1 MLPVITDYAL
11 RRGYSPANV
20 PRGWPTP
27 DNRRAAAS
35 MDELYG
41 VWDRIRAWRRP
52 AVLLVLVAGAA
63 LGSAEWVIEAY
74 LRHGGLPARLSRAGE
89 IQGHLGWH
97 LAFDD
102 HVRALQGQTLCRPCN
117 VPLREPLAAAWWFVL
132 PLLTAGGVVA
142 AARARKTA
150 LVLVPTVVGLA
161 LAAPYLLLV
170 GYAAPRFAARS
181 TWAVAVRRATRG
193 VVSDAGAH
201 GRGHAL
207 RASLLR
213 RGDKRILN
221 HRREASLV
229 AGRERLMGDMR
240 EANEPMMP
248 EAVDS
253 PAPRAQPT
261 GALAQW
267 LLRHRVQPV
276 GPAAGEAHAEPH
288 AWWKVMCLTGVD
300 YFSSLAYVPAIA
312 ALAAGAVSPLATLL
326 IVALTL
332 LGMLP
337 MYRRV
342 AKESPHGAGS
352 VAMLEDLLPFWWG
365 KLFVLVLLGF
375 VATSWI
381 ITITLSTADAS
392 VHVVENPFFPAALH
406 GHEVALTV
414 ALLLVLGGVFLLGFS
429 EAVSV
434 AIPLV
439 AIFLAL
445 NAVVIGIGLVHVFT
459 TPSAWSAWTDALAS
473 QGGGFGDLMGPA
485 LLAFPLL
492 VLGLSGFETGVSMMP
507 LVAAEGADAEQRLR
521 SRIRNTRRL
530 LTTAALIMSVY
541 LLSAS
546 FVTTLLIPHEEF
558 APGGAANGRA
568 LAWLAHE
575 HVGETFGT
583 VYDISTILIL
593 WFAGASAMAGL
604 VNIVPRYLPDYGMAP
619 EWGRAVRPVVIVYTA
634 LCILITIAFDADVD
648 EQAGAYA
655 TGILAMMVSGA
666 FAVTVSV
673 ARHRR
678 RAATVG
684 FALLTAVLL
693 YALVANVIDKPDG
706 LVISGFFI
714 AGIIIVSLISR
725 VSRTT
730 ELRADRIVFDHDA
743 RRFIDDTLAHD
754 NAINIIAN
762 RRQAGDVEEY
772 SAKEREQ
779 RGVNPVPGSADVLF
793 LEIDVID
800 PSDFSDTLTVHGVE
814 VDGHRILRADAPAA
828 PNAIAAILLA
838 LRNATDVQPHCYFA
852 WAEGSPLVHMVRYFL
867 LGRGDTAPVTREII
881 RSHEPDPARRPGIHV
896 GG

>member
-1 MLPVITDYAL
+1 MKDVEGPV
-11 RRGYSPANV
+11 V
-20 PRGWPTP
+20 P
-27 DNRRAAAS
+27 
-35 MDELYG
+35 E
-41 VWDRIRAWRRP
+41 V
-52 AVLLVLVAGAA
+52 
-63 LGSAEWVIEAY
+63 
-74 LRHGGLPARLSRAGE
+74 
-89 IQGHLGWH
+89 
-97 LAFDD
+97 
-102 HVRALQGQTLCRPCN
+102 
-117 VPLREPLAAAWWFVL
+117 
-132 PLLTAGGVVA
+132 
-142 AARARKTA
+142 
-150 LVLVPTVVGLA
+150 
-161 LAAPYLLLV
+161 
-170 GYAAPRFAARS
+170 
-181 TWAVAVRRATRG
+181 
-193 VVSDAGAH
+193 
-201 GRGHAL
+201 
-207 RASLLR
+207 
-213 RGDKRILN
+213 
-221 HRREASLV
+221 
-229 AGRERLMGDMR
+229 
-240 EANEPMMP
+240 
-248 EAVDS
+248 VDS
-253 PAPRAQPT
+253 PALRAHPT
-261 GALAQW
+261 GGLAGW

-276 GPAAGEAHAEPH
+276 GPAAGEGHAEPH

-365 KLFVLVLLGF
+365 KLFVLILLGF

-392 VHVVENPFFPAALH
+392 VHVVENPFFPAVLH

-439 AIFLAL
+439 AVFLAL
-445 NAVVIGIGLVHVFT
+445 NAVVIGIGLTHVFT
-459 TPSAWSAWTDALAS
+459 TPGAWSAWTDALAA
-473 QGGGFGDLMGPA
+473 GGGVGDLVGPA

-507 LVAAEGADAEQRLR
+507 LVAAEGADEEQRLR

-558 APGGAANGRA
+558 EPGGAANGRA

-575 HVGETFGT
+575 HVGEAFGT

-619 EWGRAVRPVVIVYTA
+619 EWGRAVRPVVIVYTV
-634 LCILITIAFDADVD
+634 LCIAITIAFDADVD

-678 RAATVG
+678 RATTVG

-693 YALVANVIDKPDG
+693 YALVANIVDKPDG
-706 LVISGFFI
+706 IVISGFFI
-714 AGIIIVSLISR
+714 AGIILVSLISR

-730 ELRADRIVFDHDA
+730 ELRADRIVFDPAA
-743 RRFIDDTLAHD
+743 RQFIGDTLAHD
-754 NAINIIAN
+754 QAINIIAN
-762 RRQAGDVEEY
+762 RRQAGDVAEY
-772 SAKEREQ
+772 SDKEREQ
-779 RGVNPVPGSADVLF
+779 RGVNPVPGPADVLF
-793 LEIDVID
+793 LEIDVVD
-800 PSDFSDTLTVHGVE
+800 PSDFSDTLTIHGVD
-814 VDGHRILRADAPAA
+814 VDGYRILRAAAPAA

-838 LRNATDVQPHCYFA
+838 LRDATGVQPHCYFA

-881 RSHEPDPARRPGIHV
+881 RKHEPDPDRRPGIHV

>member
-1 MLPVITDYAL
+1 MKD
-11 RRGYSPANV
+11 AN
-20 PRGWPTP
+20 
-27 DNRRAAAS
+27 
-35 MDELYG
+35 E
-41 VWDRIRAWRRP
+41 P
-52 AVLLVLVAGAA
+52 AVP
-63 LGSAEWVIEAY
+63 E
-74 LRHGGLPARLSRAGE
+74 
-89 IQGHLGWH
+89 
-97 LAFDD
+97 
-102 HVRALQGQTLCRPCN
+102 
-117 VPLREPLAAAWWFVL
+117 
-132 PLLTAGGVVA
+132 VVEN
-142 AARARKTA
+142 
-150 LVLVPTVVGLA
+150 P
-161 LAAPYLLLV
+161 
-170 GYAAPRFAARS
+170 
-181 TWAVAVRRATRG
+181 
-193 VVSDAGAH
+193 
-201 GRGHAL
+201 AL
-207 RASLLR
+207 RAQPSGSLAR
-213 RGDKRILN
+213 
-221 HRREASLV
+221 
-229 AGRERLMGDMR
+229 
-240 EANEPMMP
+240 
-248 EAVDS
+248 
-253 PAPRAQPT
+253 
-261 GALAQW
+261 W
-267 LLRHRVQPV
+267 LLRHQVQPV
-276 GPAAGEAHAEPH
+276 GPAAGEAHAEQHP
-288 AWWKVMCLTGVD
+288 WWKVMCLTGVD

-392 VHVVENPFFPAALH
+392 VHVVENPFFPQALQ

-439 AIFLAL
+439 AVFLVL
-445 NAVVIGIGLVHVFT
+445 NAVVIAVGVADVLT
-459 TPSAWSAWTDALAS
+459 TPGAFSAWTDALVE
-473 QGGGFGDLMGPA
+473 GGGGLGDVMGPA

-507 LVAAEGADAEQRLR
+507 LVSAKGDDPEQRLR

-541 LLSAS
+541 LLAAS
-546 FVTTLLIPHEEF
+546 FVTTVLIPHKEF
-558 APGGAANGRA
+558 EPGGAANGRA

-575 HVGETFGT
+575 HVGEAFGT

-619 EWGRAVRPVVIVYTA
+619 EWGRAVRPVVLVYTA

-648 EQAGAYA
+648 AQAGAYA

-666 FAVTVSV
+666 FAVTVSAV
-673 ARHRR
+673 RR
-678 RAATVG
+678 RQRATATG

-693 YALVANVIDKPDG
+693 YALVTNVVDKPDG
-706 LVISGFFI
+706 IAISGFFI
-714 AGIIIVSLISR
+714 LGIIAVSLISR

-730 ELRADRIVFDHDA
+730 ELRADRIVFDPAA
-743 RRFIDDTLAHD
+743 RQFITDTLAHD

-762 RRQAGDVEEY
+762 RRQAGDLAEY
-772 SAKEREQ
+772 TDKEREQ
-779 RGVNPVPGSADVLF
+779 RGTNPVPGPADVLF
-793 LEIDVID
+793 LEIDVVD
-800 PSDFSDTLTVHGVE
+800 PSDFSGTLTVRGVE
-814 VDGHRILRADAPAA
+814 VDGYRILRAEAPAA

-838 LRNATDVQPHCYFA
+838 LRDATDVQPHCYFA
-852 WAEGSPLVHMVRYFL
+852 WAEGSPLRHMFRYFL

-881 RSHEPDPARRPGIHV
+881 RKHEPNPERRPGIHV